1 MMILISLNPV
11 PSMRDGDGKGD
22 TPTLSYIKT

>member
-1 MMILISLNPV
+1 MMILISLNQIL
-11 PSMRDGDGKGD
+11 SMGDDDGKGD